1 MAENVHS
8 CAIFDDLYSYGHFA
22 LGILT
27 KMLAMYWPL
36 VAGMI
41 FIVFTIYESIEDYVK
56 RERGRAKCD
65 LLEYILGYLYADIL
79 LS

>member
-1 MAENVHS
+1 MAGSVHS
-8 CAIFDDLYSYGHFA
+8 CAIFDDIWSYGHFV

-27 KMLAMYWPL
+27 KALSMYWPL
-36 VAGMI
+36 VAGI
-41 FIVFTIYESIEDYVK
+41 VFIVFVIYEATEDYVK

-65 LLEYILGYLYADIL
+65 LLEYILGYLYSDIL